1 MIRNLHTPQPDPRLP
16 SQTTSMSQIL
26 PGQIHRKQ
34 RLLPSM
40 IISRN
45 HAISIQR
52 KRPREKRMQ
61 ELLIHIRAQTR
72 LLRRNQPLCHRLHG
86 IQDKRISENLQRR
99 GAAHVLSRHGD
110 RRLGSNPVQ
119 EGLDAVDRGG
129 VTGGDDDEL
138 AGNGG
143 GGGAEDRAGDEGGAV
158 GGELA
163 LDLAG
168 GVGVDGGA
176 VDDDLGGEGGG
187 GESGDDG
194 FEGGVVANADEDYGG
209 VGDGVGEGGA
219 DGGFVGGEG
228 RGEVGGFAGSAVVE
242 GYWGGLGTFL
252 GDVGGHSLELVG

>member
-1 MIRNLHTPQPDPRLP
+1 M
-16 SQTTSMSQIL
+16 
-26 PGQIHRKQ
+26 
-34 RLLPSM
+34 
-40 IISRN
+40 
-45 HAISIQR
+45 
-52 KRPREKRMQ
+52 
-61 ELLIHIRAQTR
+61 
-72 LLRRNQPLCHRLHG
+72 
-86 IQDKRISENLQRR
+86 
-99 GAAHVLSRHGD
+99 
-110 RRLGSNPVQ
+110 
-119 EGLDAVDRGG
+119 
-129 VTGGDDDEL
+129 
-138 AGNGG
+138 
-143 GGGAEDRAGDEGGAV
+143 